1 MPGVDGILTMNGVES
16 RCSINGNTRDIVVP
30 DEYHIFGVESD
41 ENVTRIPFICPKI
54 VGDNVDL
61 TGYSIYIN
69 YINGAGL
76 GGIYVVDDVVARGDN
91 ITFSWLLSRNV
102 TAKAGTVS
110 YIICAKKSG
119 TDTKVTNEWNTKI
132 ATGTVSSGIETYD
145 TVVQQSSDVINKLL
159 KLTQGQSAYDI
170 AIDNGFVGTKAAW
183 LESLKGKEGPKG
195 DKGDDSLTF
204 VNSYNDLPS
213 LSEANLGILY
223 YCKTG
228 GILYMVNA
236 DKSAWIEIPY
246 GMSFTSG
253 YVDDTGYLHLQL
265 NGEDIEGFT
274 PFFVGFSGSGE
285 GGGGGGGGSSA
296 SYSVTLK
303 NSLDTRSLTVPIG
316 VAANLKFKYTSLDS
330 DESDDGSGIGTV
342 TVNGATVASISIPQ
356 GENTLDVSSYLTAG
370 TNTVKIKVENSEG
383 TSRTLSYTVI
393 VVELSIASNFD
404 DSLIYSDAI
413 TFKYTPYGSVDKT
426 VNFFVD
432 GTAAGTESVSSSGR
446 QLTKIFPAM
455 SHGAHT
461 IKVYATAVMD
471 GNTITS
477 NILTYDIVCIQ
488 NGQTSVI
495 IASSYTKETATQGE
509 LVTIPFMVYNP
520 SSQTS
525 TVTLTIKS
533 GSETYSTQTRSVGRV
548 QETWSTRKYP
558 TGSVTFEITCGSVTK
573 SHTLT
578 VTASTVNVQ
587 AVTNDL
593 ELYLSSAGRSNSESN
608 PSVWKSGDITTTFT
622 NVNWNTTGWIEDS
635 DGDTALRLFGSATAE
650 IAFKPFATDFRTYGK
665 TIEIEFEVRDVNN
678 RDAVVLSC
686 LNGGIGIQIT
696 SDRAVMTSE
705 QSSIECRFADEEKL
719 RVSFTVESRNEHR
732 LMSIYLNG
740 ILSGACQYPDND
752 NFQQGSPVNIT
763 IGSSLCGID
772 VYTIR
777 SYTTALSYSE
787 IRDNYIADTTDVS
800 KKLELY
806 NSNKIY
812 DNYGNLSYDLVKTQ
826 IPVMTI
832 IGNLPTAKGDKKSVR
847 IIYEDPFNPSLNFDT
862 ANDDGDCTIDVQG
875 TSSQWY
881 VRKNW
886 KLKFKN
892 EHTHVTG
899 MLPAKVFCMKADY
912 AEATGTHNTQ
922 NANLIGTLYQTK
934 TPPQETDSRVRT
946 TVYGFPCVI
955 YHKATESSTPVFNG
969 KYNFNYDKGAENVY
983 GFSADYPNAE
993 SWEFC
998 NNTSDACL
1006 FHGQIG
1012 SEWGDDFEARYPDGD
1027 QDIQY
1032 FKTMH
1037 DWVVSTYQ
1045 GGATGSALAESY
1057 TDADGTVHT
1066 TDNAAYRLAK
1076 FKKEFTDH
1084 FDKDFCLLYYIYTFV
1099 MLMVDQRAKNM
1110 FLTTWDHV
1118 HWQPWFYDNDTCLG
1132 INNEGALVF
1141 DYYHEDGDQ
1150 LAGANVYNG
1159 ATSAL
1164 WVNFKMAFADEIKS
1178 LYQSLRNNGKLTPE
1192 VVYQY
1197 FITNGAKKWSESIYN
1212 EDAVFKY
1219 ISMLISDNDATN
1231 LDQIRGSGES
1241 HLRYFIENRFKYC
1254 DSKWYTADYANDYI
1268 SLRIYTPVDD
1278 SGAPK
1283 TGLAVTPNANIKV
1296 TPFSNMYVGVKYK
1309 ANGTL
1314 QQKRATKN
1322 TETTFT
1328 APSEVFNDT
1337 ETAIY
1342 GASELSSIGDLAPL
1356 YCGSVN
1362 VSKATKLTKLKVG
1375 DAKSGYSNTN
1385 LTSLS
1390 VGTNKLL
1397 SVIDVRNCPNLT
1409 APLALANCPNI
1420 EEIYADGSGITG
1432 VELPPSGYLKTIY
1445 LPNTITNLTLRNQ
1458 THIETFSCAGYTN
1471 LTTLRIENCVNI
1483 PIQTIVNEATN
1494 LSRVR
1499 LLDVSLTCDDETLIN
1514 KLMACGGLDETGNNT
1529 EKSIVTGSIH
1539 ITSIK
1544 PSTLSAIQ
1552 AYYPNLTV
1560 TYDTLL
1566 VEYTVKFKNWD
1577 GTVLDTQTVIS
1588 GQDAVEPISAGRI
1601 QTPTRPSTAQYT
1613 YTYTGWSGTVETIT
1627 SARTLTAQYSST
1639 VRSYTIRFM
1648 NGSTLLQSSV
1658 LNYGEMPVFN
1668 GANPDGTGSSIFSG
1682 WSPEISAVVGPQD
1695 YLAQFATPV
1704 VPSSVKTFA
1713 DCSWLEIKAVAD
1725 AGHMNSSN
1733 QWCITRN
1740 GIEEVWWDIG
1750 DEKNVTMSD
1759 GTTVTFMIYAFNHD
1773 VKASDGVTKAPLT
1786 IGTKELMPGEYVYN
1800 TAYRY
1805 SDRSYDL
1812 DNYPTMY
1819 TKNLSWKMCELRT
1832 VTLPVVFS
1840 KLPSELQAIICE
1852 VNKKAMKNWRQ
1863 EEATEFETVV
1873 DKLFIPSFSECE
1885 VPNASYHSD
1894 IKVEKCKDI
1903 YAKEGS
1909 KYPTFGY
1916 SDTRRKRRPDKLTWN
1931 GLDIYS
1937 YWWTRTVCVARD
1949 YVLIYDG
1956 SELGTDGDGN
1966 PIVYNSYAGYINGGD
1981 ANIKRGILL
1990 MFCI

>member
-1 MPGVDGILTMNGVES
+1 MATIDELLAAN
-16 RCSINGNTRDIVVP
+16 DVP
-30 DEYHIFGVESD
+30 DVCVIDGETREIKVPKEYQEFGVESD
-41 ENVTRIPFICPKI
+41 ENATRISFICPKI
-54 VGDNVDL
+54 VGCNVDL
-61 TGYSIYIN
+61 TKLNLYVN
-69 YINGAGL
+69 YKNASNMYGMYLI
-76 GGIYVVDDVVARGDN
+76 DDVKEDGNN
-91 ITFSWLLSRNV
+91 ITFSWLLSRRV
-102 TAKAGTVS
+102 TEAAGAVK
-110 YIICAKKSG
+110 YIICAKKSNADG
-119 TDTKVTNEWNTKI
+119 TVTVEWNTKI
-132 ATGTVSSGIETYD
+132 AVGTVAPGLEAYE
-145 TVVQQSSDVINKLL
+145 TVVAQSSDVISKLL
-159 KLTQGQSAYDI
+159 TLKRGESAYEI
-170 AIDNGFVGTKAAW
+170 ALDKGFSGTEEEW
-183 LESLKGKEGPKG
+183 LASLKGDTGDKG
-195 DKGDDSLTF
+195 EKGDDSLTF
-204 VNSYNDLPS
+204 VDTYDDLPS

-228 GILYMVNA
+228 GFLYMVNA

-274 PFFVGFSGSGE
+274 PFFVGFSGSG
-285 GGGGGGGGSSA
+285 GGGGGGSSA
-296 SYSVTLK
+296 SYTVTLK
-303 NSLDTRSLTVPIG
+303 NSLDTRSITVPSG

-330 DESDDGSGIGTV
+330 DESDDGSGAGTV
-342 TVNGATVASISIPQ
+342 TVNGTTVASISIPQ

-370 TNTVKIKVENSEG
+370 TNTIKIKVENSEG
-383 TSRTLSYTVI
+383 TSRTLSYTVV
-393 VVELSIASNFD
+393 VVELSITSNFD
-404 DSLIYSDAI
+404 DTLIYSDAI

-426 VNFFVD
+426 VSFFVD

-461 IKVYATAVMD
+461 IKVYATAVLD

-495 IASSYTKETATQGE
+495 IASSYTKETVTQGE
-509 LVTIPFMVYNP
+509 LVTIPFMVYDP

-533 GSETYSTQTRSVGRV
+533 GSETYSTQTRSVGRA

-558 TGSVTFEITCGSVTK
+558 TGSVTFEITCGSITK

-635 DGDTALRLFGSATAE
+635 EGDTALRLFGGATAE

-787 IRDNYIADTTDVS
+787 IRDNYIADTTDVG

-812 DNYGNLSYDLVKTQ
+812 DDYGNLSYDLVKTQ

-832 IGNLPTAKGDKKSVR
+832 IGTLPTAKGDKKSVR
-847 IIYEDPFNPSLNFDT
+847 IVYEDPFNPSLNFDT

-934 TPPQETDSRVRT
+934 TPPQETDARVRT

-955 YHKATESSTPVFNG
+955 YHKATESSAPVFNG

-1012 SEWGDDFEARYPDGD
+1012 SEWGDDFEARYPDGN

-1141 DYYHEDGDQ
+1141 DYYHEDDDR
-1150 LAGANVYNG
+1150 LSGANVYNG

-1164 WVNFKMAFADEIKS
+1164 WVNFKMAFADEIKA
-1178 LYQSLRNNGKLTPE
+1178 LYQSMRNNGKLTPE

-1283 TGLAVTPNANIKV
+1283 TGLAVRPNANIKV

-1322 TETTFT
+1322 TEITFT

-1362 VSKATKLTKLKVG
+1362 VSKATKLTKLKIG
-1375 DAKSGYSNTN
+1375 DSRNNYRNTN

-1409 APLALANCPNI
+1409 APLALSNCPGI
-1420 EEIYADGSGITG
+1420 EEIYATGTAITG
-1432 VELPPSGYLKTIY
+1432 VELPSSGYLKKIY

-1471 LTTLRIENCVNI
+1471 LTTLRIENCVNV
-1483 PIQTIVNEATN
+1483 PIATIVKAATN

-1514 KLMACGGLDETGNNT
+1514 KLMTCGGLDETGNNT
-1529 EKSIVTGSIH
+1529 EKSIVTGTLH
-1539 ITSIK
+1539 ISTIA
-1544 PSTLSAIQ
+1544 PSKLAEIQ
-1552 AYYPNLTV
+1552 AYYPNLAV
-1560 TYDTLL
+1560 TYDTLK
-1566 VEYTVKFKNWD
+1566 VEYTVTFVNYD
-1577 GTVLDTQTVIS
+1577 GTVLDTQKVVEY
-1588 GQDAVEPISAGRI
+1588 GDAVNPVTSGRI
-1601 QTPTRPSTAQYT
+1601 QTPTRQADAQYT
-1613 YTYTGWSGTVETIT
+1613 YTYSGWDKSLKTVSVDRVIT
-1627 SARTLTAQYSST
+1627 A
-1639 VRSYTIRFM
+1639 VYTQVINKYRVRFM
-1648 NGSTLLQSSV
+1648 NGVDVLQESILEYGSIPAYDGEYPE
-1658 LNYGEMPVFN
+1658 LNSEV
-1668 GANPDGTGSSIFSG
+1668 IFGG
-1682 WSPEISAVVGPQD
+1682 WSPEITAVVGPQD
-1695 YLAQFATPV
+1695 YLAQFTGLTIPDT
-1704 VPSSVKTFA
+1704 VKTFA
-1713 DCSWLEIKAVAD
+1713 ECTWAEIKAVA
-1725 AGHMNSSN
+1725 ANGHKNSSN
-1733 QWCITRN
+1733 QWCIMRD
-1740 GIEEVWWDIG
+1740 GVEEVWWDIG
-1750 DEKNVTMSD
+1750 DTKDITLAD
-1759 GTTVTFMIYAFNHD
+1759 GKVITLQIYDILHD
-1773 VKASDGVTKAPLT
+1773 NKPDGSKAPLT
-1786 IGTKELMPGEYVYN
+1786 IGMKYASKYLADGYYYRTEELEKPAGSAKLYGWDKSYLRNTTVKNVYN
-1800 TAYRY
+1800 KLPADCAAAITTVVKKVRSSANSPIDEVVGIDEKIFLHSESEIAKRWYNASGHTWYPEGEPYAIFPTGKSAMKYDQESQNTRVSYITRTAF
-1805 SDRSYDL
+1805 
-1812 DNYPTMY
+1812 
-1819 TKNLSWKMCELRT
+1819 NLS
-1832 VTLPVVFS
+1832 
-1840 KLPSELQAIICE
+1840 
-1852 VNKKAMKNWRQ
+1852 
-1863 EEATEFETVV
+1863 EFTCFRE
-1873 DKLFIPSFSECE
+1873 I
-1885 VPNASYHSD
+1885 
-1894 IKVEKCKDI
+1894 
-1903 YAKEGS
+1903 
-1909 KYPTFGY
+1909 
-1916 SDTRRKRRPDKLTWN
+1916 LT
-1931 GLDIYS
+1931 YES
-1937 YWWTRTVCVARD
+1937 V
-1949 YVLIYDG
+1949 
-1956 SELGTDGDGN
+1956 
-1966 PIVYNSYAGYINGGD
+1966 SYAGDSAICFG
-1981 ANIKRGILL
+1981 
-1990 MFCI
+1990 FCI

>member
-1 MPGVDGILTMNGVES
+1 MLGVDDILNMNSVES
-16 RCSINGNTRDIVVP
+16 RCSINGDTRDIVVP

-61 TGYSIYIN
+61 TGYSLYIN

-76 GGIYVVDDVVARGDN
+76 GGIYVVDDVATSGDN

-102 TAKAGTVS
+102 TARAGTVS

-170 AIDNGFVGTKAAW
+170 AIDNGFVGTKAEW
-183 LESLKGKEGPKG
+183 LESLKGEEGPKG
-195 DKGDDSLTF
+195 NKGDDSLTF

-213 LSEANLGILY
+213 LSEANIGILY

-274 PFFVGFSGSGE
+274 PFFVGFSGSG
-285 GGGGGGGGSSA
+285 GGGGGGSSA

-303 NSLDTRSLTVPIG
+303 NSLDTRSLTVPRG

-330 DESDDGSGIGTV
+330 DESDDGPGAGTV
-342 TVNGATVASISIPQ
+342 IVNGTTVASVSVPQ

-370 TNTVKIKVENSEG
+370 TNTIKIKVENSEG

-393 VVELSIASNFD
+393 VVELSITSNFD

-432 GTAAGTESVSSSGR
+432 GEAAGTESVSSSGR

-461 IKVYATAVMD
+461 IKVYATAVLD

-509 LVTIPFMVYNP
+509 LVTIPFMVYDP

-533 GSETYSTQTRSVGRV
+533 GSETYSTQTRSVGRA

-558 TGSVTFEITCGSVTK
+558 TGSVTFEIACGNVTK

-593 ELYLSSAGRSNSESN
+593 ELYLSSAGRSNSESD
-608 PSVWKSGDITTTFT
+608 PSIWKSGDITTTFT

-635 DGDTALRLFGSATAE
+635 EGDTALRLFGGATAE

-696 SDRAVMTSE
+696 SDKAVMTSE

-719 RVSFTVESRNEHR
+719 RVAFTVESRNEHR

-812 DNYGNLSYDLVKTQ
+812 DDYGNLSYDLVKTQ

-832 IGNLPTAKGDKKSVR
+832 IGTLPTAKGDKKSVR
-847 IIYEDPFNPSLNFDT
+847 IVYEDPFNPSLNFDT
-862 ANDDGDCTIDVQG
+862 VNDDGDCTIDVQG

-934 TPPQETDSRVRT
+934 TPPQETDARVRT

-955 YHKATESSTPVFNG
+955 YHKETESSAPVFNG

-1006 FHGQIG
+1006 FHGPIG
-1012 SEWGDDFEARYPDGD
+1012 AEWGDDFEARYPDGN

-1141 DYYHEDGDQ
+1141 DYYHEDDDR
-1150 LAGANVYNG
+1150 LSGANVYNG

-1164 WVNFKMAFADEIKS
+1164 WVNFKMAFADEIKA

-1192 VVYQY
+1192 VVYRY

-1278 SGAPK
+1278 SGTPK

-1409 APLALANCPNI
+1409 APLALSNCPGI
-1420 EEIYADGSGITG
+1420 EEIYATGTAITG
-1432 VELPPSGYLKTIY
+1432 VELPPSGYLKKIY

-1471 LTTLRIENCVNI
+1471 LTTLRIENCVNVPI
-1483 PIQTIVNEATN
+1483 PTIVNAATN

-1499 LLDVSLTCDDETLIN
+1499 LLDVNLTCNDETLIN

-1529 EKSIVTGSIH
+1529 EKSVVTGTMH
-1539 ITSIK
+1539 IATIA
-1544 PSTLSAIQ
+1544 PSKLTEIQ
-1552 AYYPNLTV
+1552 AYYPNLTA
-1560 TYDTLL
+1560 TYDTLK
-1566 VEYTVKFKNWD
+1566 VEYTVTFVNYD
-1577 GTVLDTQTVIS
+1577 GAVLDTQKVVKY
-1588 GQDAVEPISAGRI
+1588 GNAVDPVTSGRI
-1601 QTPTRPSTAQYT
+1601 QTPTKPMNAQYT
-1613 YTYTGWSGTVETIT
+1613 YTYSGWSSALTNVAADRTV
-1627 SARTLTAQYSST
+1627 TAQYTST
-1639 VRSYTIRFM
+1639 VRSYTIRFL
-1648 NGSTLLQSSV
+1648 NGTSVLQSSEV
-1658 LNYGEMPVFN
+1658 AYGAFPVYSGATPKGSN
-1668 GANPDGTGSSIFSG
+1668 GTIFAG
-1682 WSPEISAVVGPQD
+1682 WSPEIAAVTGAQD
-1695 YLAQFATPV
+1695 YVAQFEELT
-1704 VPSSVKTFA
+1704 VPSTVKTFGE
-1713 DCSWLEIKAVAD
+1713 CTWTEIKAVSAN
-1725 AGHMNSSN
+1725 GHKNASN
-1733 QWCITRN
+1733 QWCIMRN
-1740 GIEEVWWDIG
+1740 GTEEVWWDIG
-1750 DEKNVTMSD
+1750 DEKDITLLD
-1759 GTTVTFMIYAFNHD
+1759 GETITFQIYDFLHD
-1773 VKASDGVTKAPLT
+1773 DKTDGTKAPLT
-1786 IGTKELMPGEYVYN
+1786 IGM
-1800 TAYRY
+1800 
-1805 SDRSYDL
+1805 
-1812 DNYPTMY
+1812 
-1819 TKNLSWKMCELRT
+1819 KNLMASKEFKMNEEGTNVGGWEESQMRT
-1832 VTLPVVFS
+1832 VALPGIFE
-1840 KLPSELQAIICE
+1840 KLPSGLQSIICE
-1852 VNKKAMKNWRQ
+1852 VSKKTSAGNGSTDIVTT
-1863 EEATEFETVV
+1863 A
-1873 DKLFIPSFSECE
+1873 DKLFLFS
-1885 VPNASYHSD
+1885 
-1894 IKVEKCKDI
+1894 KVEVDGTTVAVYKD
-1903 YAKEGS
+1903 EGT
-1909 KYPTFGY
+1909 KYPLFTGD
-1916 SDTRRKRRPDKLTWN
+1916 STRLKKLSN
-1931 GLDIYS
+1931 GSGSAY
-1937 YWWTRTVCVARD
+1937 YWWLRSPYAYSTMD
-1949 YVLIYDG
+1949 FHYVRSTGETGRSDWASAPSG
-1956 SELGTDGDGN
+1956 MAFG
-1966 PIVYNSYAGYINGGD
+1966 
-1981 ANIKRGILL
+1981 
-1990 MFCI
+1990 FCI

>member
-1 MPGVDGILTMNGVES
+1 MPGIDGILTMNSVES
-16 RCSINGNTRDIVVP
+16 RCFINGNTRDIVVP

-61 TGYSIYIN
+61 TEYSLYIN

-76 GGIYVVDDVVARGDN
+76 GGIYVVDDVVASGDN

-145 TVVQQSSDVINKLL
+145 TVVQQNSDVINKLL

-274 PFFVGFSGSGE
+274 PFFVGFSGSG

-296 SYSVTLK
+296 SYSVNLK
-303 NSLDTRSLTVPIG
+303 NSLDTRSLTVPSG

-432 GTAAGTESVSSSGR
+432 GEAAGTESVSSSGR

-461 IKVYATAVMD
+461 IKVYATAIMD

-509 LVTIPFMVYNP
+509 LVTIPFMVYDP

-635 DGDTALRLFGSATAE
+635 EGDTALRLFGSATAE

-696 SDRAVMTSE
+696 SDKAVMTSE

-719 RVSFTVESRNEHR
+719 RVAFTVESRNEHR

-787 IRDNYIADTTDVS
+787 IRDNYIADTTDVG

-812 DNYGNLSYDLVKTQ
+812 DDYGNLSYDLVKTQ

-832 IGNLPTAKGDKKSVR
+832 IGTLPTAKGDKKSVR
-847 IIYEDPFNPSLNFDT
+847 IVYEDPFNPSLNFDT

-934 TPPQETDSRVRT
+934 TPPQETDARVRT

-998 NNTSDACL
+998 NNTSEACL
-1006 FHGQIG
+1006 FHGPIG
-1012 SEWGDDFEARYPDGD
+1012 TDWGDDFEARYPDGD

-1045 GGATGSALAESY
+1045 AGATGSALAESY

-1159 ATSAL
+1159 ATSTL
-1164 WVNFKMAFADEIKS
+1164 WVNFKMAFADEIKA

-1192 VVYQY
+1192 VVYKY

-1219 ISMLISDNDATN
+1219 VSMLISDNDATN

-1397 SVIDVRNCPNLT
+1397 KTIDVRNCPNLT

-1432 VELPPSGYLKTIY
+1432 VELPPSGYLKKIY

-1458 THIETFSCAGYTN
+1458 THIKTFSCAGYTN
-1471 LTTLRIENCVNI
+1471 LTTLRIENCVNV
-1483 PIQTIVNEATN
+1483 PIATIVNAATN

-1499 LLDVSLTCDDETLIN
+1499 LLNVNLSCDN
-1514 KLMACGGLDETGNNT
+1514 AAPMKVLMNCGGLDENGNNT
-1529 EKSIVTGSIH
+1529 ATAIVTGSVH
-1539 ITSIK
+1539 IATLR
-1544 PSTLSAIQ
+1544 PSERAAIQ
-1552 AYYPNLTV
+1552 EKFPNLTV
-1560 TYDTLL
+1560 TYDTLET
-1566 VEYTVKFKNWD
+1566 EYTITFKDWD
-1577 GTVLDTQTVIS
+1577 GAVLDTQVVVKGVSAVDPVAS
-1588 GQDAVEPISAGRI
+1588 GKIA
-1601 QTPTRPSTAQYT
+1601 TPTRESTAQYD
-1613 YTYTGWSGTVETIT
+1613 YTYSGWSGSLSSIT
-1627 SARTLTAQYSST
+1627 SDRTVTAQYTQT
-1639 VRSYTIRFM
+1639 VRSYTIRFL
-1648 NGSTLLQSSV
+1648 NGSTVLQSSQV
-1658 LNYGEMPVFN
+1658 QYGQIPSYT
-1668 GANPDGTGSSIFSG
+1668 GTNPTPASSSQIFSG
-1682 WSPEISAVVGPQD
+1682 WTPEISAVTGEQD
-1695 YLAQFATPV
+1695 YVAAFATLT
-1704 VPSSVKTFA
+1704 VPSTVKTFA
-1713 DCSWLEIKAVAD
+1713 ACSWTEIKAVA
-1725 AGHMNSSN
+1725 ANGHKNSSN

-1740 GIEEVWWDIG
+1740 GAEEVWWDIG
-1750 DEKNVTMSD
+1750 DEKDITLSD
-1759 GTTVTFMIYAFNHD
+1759 GETITLQIYDFLHD
-1773 VKASDGVTKAPLT
+1773 DKPDGAKAPLT
-1786 IGTKELMPGEYVYN
+1786 IGMKHIMEATAKMNN
-1800 TAYRY
+1800 TNTNVGGWEE
-1805 SDRSYDL
+1805 SQ
-1812 DNYPTMY
+1812 M
-1819 TKNLSWKMCELRT
+1819 RT
-1832 VTLPVVFS
+1832 ETLPWVFQN
-1840 KLPSELQAIICE
+1840 LPSTLQATICE
-1852 VNKKAMKNWRQ
+1852 VSKKTFAGNGSYDIVIT
-1863 EEATEFETVV
+1863 A
-1873 DKLFIPSFSECE
+1873 DKLFLFSAVETGAKDDGVYLSE
-1885 VPNASYHSD
+1885 GTKYPVFTYENTR
-1894 IKVEKCKDI
+1894 IKSKRNEPGGYWNWWLRSPYVDDAERFQEID
-1903 YAKEGS
+1903 YYGHAS
-1909 KYPTFGY
+1909 KYM
-1916 SDTRRKRRPDKLTWN
+1916 
-1931 GLDIYS
+1931 
-1937 YWWTRTVCVARD
+1937 
-1949 YVLIYDG
+1949 
-1956 SELGTDGDGN
+1956 
-1966 PIVYNSYAGYINGGD
+1966 AGYNEGVAFG
-1981 ANIKRGILL
+1981 
-1990 MFCI
+1990 FCI

>member
-1 MPGVDGILTMNGVES
+1 MPGVDGILTMDSVES

-61 TGYSIYIN
+61 TGYSLYIN

-76 GGIYVVDDVVARGDN
+76 GGIYVVDDVVTSGDN

-170 AIDNGFVGTKAAW
+170 AIDNGFVGTKVEW
-183 LESLKGKEGPKG
+183 LESLKGEEGPKG

-274 PFFVGFSGSGE
+274 PFFVGFSGSG

-303 NSLDTRSLTVPIG
+303 NSLDTRSITVPSG

-393 VVELSIASNFD
+393 VVELSITSNFD

-426 VNFFVD
+426 VSFFVD

-455 SHGAHT
+455 PHGAHT

-495 IASSYTKETATQGE
+495 IASSYTKETVTQGE
-509 LVTIPFMVYNP
+509 LVTIPFMVYDP

-533 GSETYSTQTRSVGRV
+533 GSETYSTQTRSVGRA

-558 TGSVTFEITCGSVTK
+558 TGSVTFEITCGSITK

-622 NVNWNTTGWIEDS
+622 NVNWNTTGWIEDNE
-635 DGDTALRLFGSATAE
+635 GDTALRLFGGATAE

-665 TIEIEFEVRDVNN
+665 TIEIEFEIRDVNN

-696 SDRAVMTSE
+696 SDKAVMTSE

-812 DNYGNLSYDLVKTQ
+812 DDYGNLSYDLVKTQ

-832 IGNLPTAKGDKKSVR
+832 IGTLPTAKGDKKSVR
-847 IIYEDPFNPSLNFDT
+847 IVYEDPFNPSLNFDT

-955 YHKATESSTPVFNG
+955 YHKATESSTPIFNG

-1006 FHGQIG
+1006 FHGPIG
-1012 SEWGDDFEARYPDGD
+1012 AEWGDDFEARYPDGN

-1057 TDADGTVHT
+1057 TDANGTVHT
-1066 TDNAAYRLAK
+1066 KDNAAYRLAK

-1132 INNEGALVF
+1132 INNEGALIF

-1164 WVNFKMAFADEIKS
+1164 WVNFKMAFADEIKA

-1192 VVYQY
+1192 VVYRY

-1254 DSKWYTADYANDYI
+1254 DSKWYTADYANNYI
-1268 SLRIYTPVDD
+1268 SLRIYTPVNAD
-1278 SGAPK
+1278 GTPK
-1283 TGLAVTPNANIKV
+1283 TGLAIPASANIKV
-1296 TPFSNMYVGVKYK
+1296 TPFSNMYVGVRYK

-1314 QQKRATKN
+1314 QQARATKN
-1322 TETTFT
+1322 TELAFT

-1409 APLALANCPNI
+1409 EPLALANCPNI
-1420 EEIYADGSGITG
+1420 EEIYATGTAITG
-1432 VELPPSGYLKTIY
+1432 VELPPSGYLKKLY

-1471 LTTLRIENCVNI
+1471 LTTLRIENCVNV
-1483 PIQTIVNEATN
+1483 PIATIVNAATN

-1499 LLDVSLTCDDETLIN
+1499 LLDVSLTCNDETLIN

-1529 EKSIVTGSIH
+1529 EKSVVTGTMH
-1539 ITSIK
+1539 IATIA
-1544 PSTLSAIQ
+1544 PSKLAEIQ
-1552 AYYPNLTV
+1552 AYYPNLAV
-1560 TYDTLL
+1560 TYDTLK
-1566 VEYTVKFKNWD
+1566 VEYTVTFVNYD
-1577 GTVLDTQTVIS
+1577 GTVLDTQKVVKY
-1588 GQDAVEPISAGRI
+1588 GNAVDPVTSGRI
-1601 QTPTRPSTAQYT
+1601 QTPTKPMDAQYT
-1613 YTYTGWSGTVETIT
+1613 YTYSGWSSGLTSVAADRTIT
-1627 SARTLTAQYSST
+1627 AKYTST
-1639 VRSYTIRFM
+1639 VRSYTIRFL
-1648 NGSTLLQSSV
+1648 NGSEVLQSSQV
-1658 LNYGEMPVFN
+1658 QYGQIPSYT
-1668 GANPDGTGSSIFSG
+1668 GTNPTPASSSQIFSG
-1682 WSPEISAVVGPQD
+1682 WTPEISAVTGAQD
-1695 YLAQFATPV
+1695 YVAAFVTLT
-1704 VPSSVKTFA
+1704 VPSTVKTFA
-1713 DCSWLEIKAVAD
+1713 ECSWTEIKAVA
-1725 AGHMNSSN
+1725 ANGHKNFNN

-1740 GIEEVWWDIG
+1740 GAEEVWWDIG
-1750 DEKNVTMSD
+1750 DEKDITLSD
-1759 GTTVTFMIYAFNHD
+1759 GETITLQIYDFLHD
-1773 VKASDGVTKAPLT
+1773 DKPDGTKAPLT
-1786 IGTKELMPGEYVYN
+1786 IGMKHLMAAEAKMNN
-1800 TAYRY
+1800 T
-1805 SDRSYDL
+1805 
-1812 DNYPTMY
+1812 Y
-1819 TKNLSWKMCELRT
+1819 TNVGGWEESQMRT
-1832 VTLPVVFS
+1832 ATLPGIFQ
-1840 KLPSELQAIICE
+1840 KLPSALQATICE
-1852 VNKKAMKNWRQ
+1852 VRKKTTAGNK
-1863 EEATEFETVV
+1863 
-1873 DKLFIPSFSECE
+1873 S
-1885 VPNASYHSD
+1885 
-1894 IKVEKCKDI
+1894 KDI
-1903 YAKEGS
+1903 VISADKIFLFSVFEVNGTTDVNYKNEGTKYPLFTGSTSREKKLANGTGS
-1909 KYPTFGY
+1909 KMDWWLRSPSVNRDNSFISVFTDG
-1916 SDTRRKRRPDKLTWN
+1916 RV
-1931 GLDIYS
+1931 DIYS
-1937 YWWTRTVCVARD
+1937 
-1949 YVLIYDG
+1949 L
-1956 SELGTDGDGN
+1956 
-1966 PIVYNSYAGYINGGD
+1966 SYA
-1981 ANIKRGILL
+1981 NISYGVAFG
-1990 MFCI
+1990 FCI

>member
-1 MPGVDGILTMNGVES
+1 MPLVDDILTMDSAES
-16 RCSINGNTRDIVVP
+16 RCSINGDTRDIVVP

-61 TGYSIYIN
+61 TGYSLYIN

-76 GGIYVVDDVVARGDN
+76 GGIYVVDDVATRGDN

-145 TVVQQSSDVINKLL
+145 TVAQQSSDVINKLL

-274 PFFVGFSGSGE
+274 PFFVGFSGSG
-285 GGGGGGGGSSA
+285 GGGGSGSSA

-303 NSLDTRSLTVPIG
+303 NSLDTRSITIPGG

-330 DESDDGSGIGTV
+330 DESDDGPGAGTV
-342 TVNGATVASISIPQ
+342 IVNGTTVASVSVPQ
-356 GENTLDVSSYLTAG
+356 GENTLDVSSYLAAG
-370 TNTVKIKVENSEG
+370 TNTIKIKVENSEG

-426 VNFFVD
+426 VSFFVD

-461 IKVYATAVMD
+461 IKVYATAVLD

-509 LVTIPFMVYNP
+509 LVTIPFMVYDP

-533 GSETYSTQTRSVGRV
+533 GSETYSTQTRSVGRA

-558 TGSVTFEITCGSVTK
+558 TGSVTFEIACGSITK

-608 PSVWKSGDITTTFT
+608 PSVWESGDITTTFT

-635 DGDTALRLFGSATAE
+635 EGDTALRLFGGATAE

-787 IRDNYIADTTDVS
+787 IRDNYIADTTDVG

-812 DNYGNLSYDLVKTQ
+812 DDYGNLSYDLVKTQ

-832 IGNLPTAKGDKKSVR
+832 IGTLPTAKGDKKSVR
-847 IIYEDPFNPSLNFDT
+847 IVYEDPFNPSLNFDT
-862 ANDDGDCTIDVQG
+862 VNDDGDCTIDVQG

-934 TPPQETDSRVRT
+934 TPPQETDARVRT

-955 YHKATESSTPVFNG
+955 YHKATESSAPVFNG

-983 GFSADYPNAE
+983 GFSSDYPNAE

-1006 FHGQIG
+1006 FHGPIG
-1012 SEWGDDFEARYPDGD
+1012 TDWGDDFEARYPDGD

-1045 GGATGSALAESY
+1045 AGATGSTLAESY

-1141 DYYHEDGDQ
+1141 DYYHEDDDR
-1150 LAGANVYNG
+1150 LSGANVYNG

-1164 WVNFKMAFADEIKS
+1164 WVNFKMAFADEIKA
-1178 LYQSLRNNGKLTPE
+1178 LYQSLRNSGKLTPE
-1192 VVYQY
+1192 VVYRY

-1278 SGAPK
+1278 NGAPK

-1362 VSKATKLTKLKVG
+1362 VSKATKLTKLKIG
-1375 DAKSGYSNTN
+1375 DSRSNYRNTN
-1385 LTSLS
+1385 LTSIS
-1390 VGTNKLL
+1390 VGTNTLL
-1397 SVIDVRNCPNLT
+1397 KVIDVRNCPNLT
-1409 APLALANCPNI
+1409 APLALSNCPGI
-1420 EEIYADGSGITG
+1420 EEIYATGTAITG
-1432 VELPPSGYLKTIY
+1432 VELPPSGYLKKIY

-1471 LTTLRIENCVNI
+1471 LTTLRIENCVNV
-1483 PIQTIVNEATN
+1483 PIATIVNAATN

-1499 LLDVSLTCDDETLIN
+1499 LLGVNLTCNDETLIN

-1529 EKSIVTGSIH
+1529 EKSVVTGTLH
-1539 ITSIK
+1539 ISTIA
-1544 PSTLSAIQ
+1544 PSKLTEIQ

-1560 TYDTLL
+1560 TYDTLK
-1566 VEYTVKFKNWD
+1566 VEYTVTFVNYD
-1577 GTVLDTQTVIS
+1577 GEVLDTQKVLE
-1588 GQDAVEPISAGRI
+1588 GRDAVDPVTSGKIETPIK
-1601 QTPTRPSTAQYT
+1601 PSEVQYVYT
-1613 YTYTGWSGTVETIT
+1613 YSGWDKGIKNVG
-1627 SARTLTAQYSST
+1627 ADRTLTAQYTQS
-1639 VRSYTIRFM
+1639 VRKYTIRFLNGETILQSTETAYGSTPAY
-1648 NGSTLLQSSV
+1648 NGSYPEASASG
-1658 LNYGEMPVFN
+1658 Y
-1668 GANPDGTGSSIFSG
+1668 IFSG
-1682 WSPEISAVVGPQD
+1682 WAPQIAVVNGPQD
-1695 YLAQFATPV
+1695 YVAQFSKLE
-1704 VPSSVKTFA
+1704 VPSGGVKSFA
-1713 DCSWLEIKAVAD
+1713 NCSWTEIKAIAES
-1725 AGHMNSSN
+1725 GHKNSSN
-1733 QWCITRN
+1733 QWCITKED
-1740 GIEEVWWDIG
+1740 GTEEIWWNIG
-1750 DEKNVTMSD
+1750 DEKDIVLSTGEIITLQIYDFLHDDKSD
-1759 GTTVTFMIYAFNHD
+1759 GS
-1773 VKASDGVTKAPLT
+1773 KAALT
-1786 IGTKELMPGEYVYN
+1786 IGTKNLMADKKVLYIGYPSVMHWEDTNIYKNVLPDILSKIPSDLSAFICHVQKKVPYAYQSSDIVTLDCQLFLFSTSEINWAVGYVYGAVN
-1800 TAYRY
+1800 APSKEFYEQQG
-1805 SDRSYDL
+1805 DP
-1812 DNYPTMY
+1812 YPIFTD
-1819 TKNLSWKMCELRT
+1819 KASRIKKLSNDGEACGWFTRT
-1832 VTLPVVFS
+1832 IDISSSCSV
-1840 KLPSELQAIICE
+1840 
-1852 VNKKAMKNWRQ
+1852 
-1863 EEATEFETVV
+1863 
-1873 DKLFIPSFSECE
+1873 
-1885 VPNASYHSD
+1885 YHVSQD
-1894 IKVEKCKDI
+1894 
-1903 YAKEGS
+1903 GG
-1909 KYPTFGY
+1909 TFGGGF
-1916 SDTRRKRRPDKLTWN
+1916 S
-1931 GLDIYS
+1931 G
-1937 YWWTRTVCVARD
+1937 
-1949 YVLIYDG
+1949 G
-1956 SELGTDGDGN
+1956 Q
-1966 PIVYNSYAGYINGGD
+1966 YNDSS
-1981 ANIKRGILL
+1981 GICFG
-1990 MFCI
+1990 FCI

>member
-1 MPGVDGILTMNGVES
+1 MPGVDGILTMNSAES

-61 TGYSIYIN
+61 TGYSLYIN

-76 GGIYVVDDVVARGDN
+76 GGIYVVDDVVTRGDN

-159 KLTQGQSAYDI
+159 NLTQGQSAYDI
-170 AIDNGFVGTKAAW
+170 AIDNGFVGTKAEW
-183 LESLKGKEGPKG
+183 LESLNGEKGPKG

-204 VNSYNDLPS
+204 VNSYDDLPS

-274 PFFVGFSGSGE
+274 PFFVGFSGSG
-285 GGGGGGGGSSA
+285 GGGGSSA

-303 NSLDTRSLTVPIG
+303 NSLDTRSLTVPSG

-356 GENTLDVSSYLTAG
+356 GENTLDVSSYLAAG
-370 TNTVKIKVENSEG
+370 TNTIKIKVENSEG

-432 GTAAGTESVSSSGR
+432 GEAAGTESVSSSGR

-461 IKVYATAVMD
+461 IKVYATAVLD

-533 GSETYSTQTRSVGRV
+533 GSETYSTQTRSVGRA

-558 TGSVTFEITCGSVTK
+558 TGSVTFEIACGDITK

-635 DGDTALRLFGSATAE
+635 EGDTALRLFGGATAE

-787 IRDNYIADTTDVS
+787 IRDNYIADTTDVG

-812 DNYGNLSYDLVKTQ
+812 DDYGNLSYDLVKTQ

-832 IGNLPTAKGDKKSVR
+832 IGTLPTAKGDKKSVR
-847 IIYEDPFNPSLNFDT
+847 IVYEDPFNPSLNFDT

-899 MLPAKVFCMKADY
+899 MIPAKVFCMKADY

-934 TPPQETDSRVRT
+934 TPPQETDARVRT

-955 YHKATESSTPVFNG
+955 YHKATESSAPVFNG

-1006 FHGQIG
+1006 FHGPIG
-1012 SEWGDDFEARYPDGD
+1012 AEWGDDFEARYPDGD

-1045 GGATGSALAESY
+1045 GGATGAALAESY

-1110 FLTTWDHV
+1110 FLTTWDHI

-1164 WVNFKMAFADEIKS
+1164 WVNFKMAFADEIKA

-1219 ISMLISDNDATN
+1219 VSMLISDNDATN

-1268 SLRIYTPVDD
+1268 SLRIYTPVNAD
-1278 SGAPK
+1278 GTPK
-1283 TGLAVTPNANIKV
+1283 TGLAIPASANIKV
-1296 TPFSNMYVGVKYK
+1296 TPFSNMYVGVRYK

-1409 APLALANCPNI
+1409 APLALSNCPGI
-1420 EEIYADGSGITG
+1420 EEIYATGTAITG
-1432 VELPPSGYLKTIY
+1432 VELPPSGYLKKIY

-1458 THIETFSCAGYTN
+1458 THIETFSCVGYTN
-1471 LTTLRIENCVNI
+1471 LTTLRIENCVNV
-1483 PIQTIVNEATN
+1483 PIATIVNAATN

-1499 LLDVSLTCDDETLIN
+1499 LLDVNLSCDNAAPL
-1514 KLMACGGLDETGNNT
+1514 KVLMNCGGLDENGNNT
-1529 EKSIVTGSIH
+1529 ATAIVTGSAH
-1539 ITSIK
+1539 IATLR
-1544 PSTLSAIQ
+1544 PSERAAIQ
-1552 AYYPNLTV
+1552 EKFPNLTV
-1560 TYDTLL
+1560 TYDTLET
-1566 VEYTVKFKNWD
+1566 EYTITFKDWD
-1577 GTVLDTQTVIS
+1577 GTVLDTQVVVKGVSAVDPVVS
-1588 GQDAVEPISAGRI
+1588 GKIA
-1601 QTPTRPSTAQYT
+1601 TPTRESTAQYD
-1613 YTYTGWSGTVETIT
+1613 YTYSGWSGSLSSINSDRTV
-1627 SARTLTAQYSST
+1627 TAQYTQT
-1639 VRSYTIRFM
+1639 VRSYTIRFL
-1648 NGSTLLQSSV
+1648 NGSEVLQSSQV
-1658 LNYGEMPVFN
+1658 QYGQTPSYT
-1668 GANPDGTGSSIFSG
+1668 GTNPTPASSSQIFSG
-1682 WSPEISAVVGPQD
+1682 WTPDISAVTGAQD
-1695 YLAQFATPV
+1695 YVAAFTTLT
-1704 VPSSVKTFA
+1704 VPSTVKTFA
-1713 DCSWLEIKAVAD
+1713 ACSWAEIKAVA
-1725 AGHMNSSN
+1725 ANGHKNASN

-1740 GIEEVWWDIG
+1740 GAEEVWWDIG
-1750 DEKNVTMSD
+1750 DEKDITLSD
-1759 GTTVTFMIYAFNHD
+1759 GETITLQIYDFLHD
-1773 VKASDGVTKAPLT
+1773 DKPDGTKAPLT
-1786 IGTKELMPGEYVYN
+1786 IGMKHLMAAKAEMNN
-1800 TAYRY
+1800 TNTNAGGWEE
-1805 SDRSYDL
+1805 SQ
-1812 DNYPTMY
+1812 M
-1819 TKNLSWKMCELRT
+1819 RT
-1832 VTLPVVFS
+1832 VTLPGILQ
-1840 KLPSELQAIICE
+1840 KLPSELQAVICE
-1852 VNKKAMKNWRQ
+1852 VIKK
-1863 EEATEFETVV
+1863 T
-1873 DKLFIPSFSECE
+1873 
-1885 VPNASYHSD
+1885 
-1894 IKVEKCKDI
+1894 
-1903 YAKEGS
+1903 
-1909 KYPTFGY
+1909 
-1916 SDTRRKRRPDKLTWN
+1916 
-1931 GLDIYS
+1931 
-1937 YWWTRTVCVARD
+1937 
-1949 YVLIYDG
+1949 
-1956 SELGTDGDGN
+1956 
-1966 PIVYNSYAGYINGGD
+1966 YAGNQSTDIVTTADMLFLLSDVEVGAEFDAEVGKNYSIFPVTGGGRIKKLSNGSGKAYD
-1981 ANIKRGILL
+1981 WWLRSPAGYNKYFWCVRPTGKLGNDQA
-1990 MFCI
+1990 MNDDGVDFGFCI

>member
-1 MPGVDGILTMNGVES
+1 MSPFKCYPVSIFFKERS
-16 RCSINGNTRDIVVP
+16 R
-30 DEYHIFGVESD
+30 
-41 ENVTRIPFICPKI
+41 
-54 VGDNVDL
+54 
-61 TGYSIYIN
+61 
-69 YINGAGL
+69 A
-76 GGIYVVDDVVARGDN
+76 
-91 ITFSWLLSRNV
+91 
-102 TAKAGTVS
+102 
-110 YIICAKKSG
+110 
-119 TDTKVTNEWNTKI
+119 
-132 ATGTVSSGIETYD
+132 
-145 TVVQQSSDVINKLL
+145 
-159 KLTQGQSAYDI
+159 
-170 AIDNGFVGTKAAW
+170 
-183 LESLKGKEGPKG
+183 
-195 DKGDDSLTF
+195 
-204 VNSYNDLPS
+204 
-213 LSEANLGILY
+213 
-223 YCKTG
+223 
-228 GILYMVNA
+228 
-236 DKSAWIEIPY
+236 
-246 GMSFTSG
+246 
-253 YVDDTGYLHLQL
+253 
-265 NGEDIEGFT
+265 
-274 PFFVGFSGSGE
+274 
-285 GGGGGGGGSSA
+285 
-296 SYSVTLK
+296 
-303 NSLDTRSLTVPIG
+303 
-316 VAANLKFKYTSLDS
+316 
-330 DESDDGSGIGTV
+330 
-342 TVNGATVASISIPQ
+342 
-356 GENTLDVSSYLTAG
+356 
-370 TNTVKIKVENSEG
+370 
-383 TSRTLSYTVI
+383 
-393 VVELSIASNFD
+393 
-404 DSLIYSDAI
+404 
-413 TFKYTPYGSVDKT
+413 
-426 VNFFVD
+426 
-432 GTAAGTESVSSSGR
+432 
-446 QLTKIFPAM
+446 
-455 SHGAHT
+455 
-461 IKVYATAVMD
+461 
-471 GNTITS
+471 
-477 NILTYDIVCIQ
+477 
-488 NGQTSVI
+488 
-495 IASSYTKETATQGE
+495 
-509 LVTIPFMVYNP
+509 
-520 SSQTS
+520 
-525 TVTLTIKS
+525 
-533 GSETYSTQTRSVGRV
+533 

-608 PSVWKSGDITTTFT
+608 PSVWKNGDITTTFT

-635 DGDTALRLFGSATAE
+635 NGDTALRLFGGATAE

-696 SDRAVMTSE
+696 SDKAVMTSE

-719 RVSFTVESRNEHR
+719 RVAFTVESRNEHR

-763 IGSSLCGID
+763 IGSSMCGID

-787 IRDNYIADTTDVS
+787 IRDNYIADTTDVG

-812 DNYGNLSYDLVKTQ
+812 DDYGNLSYDLVKTQ

-832 IGNLPTAKGDKKSVR
+832 IGTLPTAKGDKKSVR
-847 IIYEDPFNPSLNFDT
+847 IVYEDPFNPSLNFDT

-934 TPPQETDSRVRT
+934 TPPQETDARVRT

-955 YHKATESSTPVFNG
+955 YHKATESSAPVFNG

-1012 SEWGDDFEARYPDGD
+1012 AEWGDDFEARYPDGN

-1164 WVNFKMAFADEIKS
+1164 WVNFKMAFADEIKA

-1219 ISMLISDNDATN
+1219 VSMLISDNDAAN

-1278 SGAPK
+1278 NGTPK
-1283 TGLAVTPNANIKV
+1283 TGLAVAPNANIKV

-1322 TETTFT
+1322 TEITFT

-1362 VSKATKLTKLKVG
+1362 VSKATKLTKLKIG
-1375 DAKSGYSNTN
+1375 DSRNNYRNTN

-1409 APLALANCPNI
+1409 APLALSNCPGI
-1420 EEIYADGSGITG
+1420 EEIYATGTAITG
-1432 VELPPSGYLKTIY
+1432 VELPPSGYLKKIY

-1471 LTTLRIENCVNI
+1471 LTTLRIENCVNV
-1483 PIQTIVNEATN
+1483 PIATIVNAATN

-1499 LLDVSLTCDDETLIN
+1499 LLDVNLTCKDETLIN
-1514 KLMACGGLDETGNNT
+1514 KLMACGGLDEVGNNT
-1529 EKSIVTGSIH
+1529 DKSIITGALH
-1539 ITSIK
+1539 IKTVV
-1544 PSTLSAIQ
+1544 PSKLAEIQ
-1552 AYYPNLTV
+1552 SYYPNLTV
-1560 TYDTLL
+1560 TYDTLN
-1566 VEYTVKFKNWD
+1566 VEHTVTFVNYD
-1577 GTVLDTQTVIS
+1577 GTVLDIQLVPK
-1588 GQDAVEPISAGRI
+1588 GGNAVDPVTSGRI
-1601 QTPTRPSTAQYT
+1601 QTPTQPSTPQYSYT
-1613 YTYTGWSGTVETIT
+1613 YNGWDGSLTLVEEDRTII
-1627 SARTLTAQYSST
+1627 ARYVS
-1639 VRSYTIRFM
+1639 VIRSYRIRFL
-1648 NGSTLLQSSV
+1648 NGTSVIQSDELEYGTLPVYTASTPSRSDDDI
-1658 LNYGEMPVFN
+1658 FN
-1668 GANPDGTGSSIFSG
+1668 G
-1682 WSPEISAVVGPQD
+1682 WSPEISIVTGPQD
-1695 YLAQFATPV
+1695 YVAQFAAMT
-1704 VPSSVKTFA
+1704 VPPTVKTFA
-1713 DCSWLEIKAVAD
+1713 ECTWVEIKSIAMN
-1725 AGHMNSSN
+1725 GHKNTSN
-1733 QWCITRN
+1733 QWCITRD
-1740 GIEEVWWDIG
+1740 GTEEVWWDVG
-1750 DEKNVTMSD
+1750 DEKDITLAD
-1759 GTTVTFMIYAFNHD
+1759 GETLTLQIYDFLHD
-1773 VKASDGVTKAPLT
+1773 DKTDGTKAPLT
-1786 IGTKELMPGEYVYN
+1786 IGMKHLMANSVSSSYEW
-1800 TAYRY
+1800 
-1805 SDRSYDL
+1805 DRSTIRTETL
-1812 DNYPTMY
+1812 DSILYKIP
-1819 TKNLSWKMCELRT
+1819 
-1832 VTLPVVFS
+1832 P
-1840 KLPSELQAIICE
+1840 ELQAIIAS
-1852 VNKKAMKNWRQ
+1852 VYKTFDTSPGTTSSKKG
-1863 EEATEFETVV
+1863 TVV
-1873 DKLFIPSFSECE
+1873 DKLFLFSLVEVGLDLSAHGG
-1885 VPNASYHSD
+1885 VPNY
-1894 IKVEKCKDI
+1894 K
-1903 YAKEGS
+1903 YEGS
-1909 KYPTFGY
+1909 QYPIFTNSISRKKMKRDGTNEGWWLRSCGTYEYYITSADVTTVDYSIDSYKSGKKLGICFG
-1916 SDTRRKRRPDKLTWN
+1916 
-1931 GLDIYS
+1931 
-1937 YWWTRTVCVARD
+1937 
-1949 YVLIYDG
+1949 
-1956 SELGTDGDGN
+1956 
-1966 PIVYNSYAGYINGGD
+1966 
-1981 ANIKRGILL
+1981 
-1990 MFCI
+1990 FCI

>member
-76 GGIYVVDDVVARGDN
+76 GGIYVVDDVVASGDN

-145 TVVQQSSDVINKLL
+145 TVVQQNSDVINKLL

-170 AIDNGFVGTKAAW
+170 AIDNGFAGTKAEW
-183 LESLKGKEGPKG
+183 LESLKGEEGPKG

-274 PFFVGFSGSGE
+274 PFFVGFSGSG
-285 GGGGGGGGSSA
+285 GGGSGGGGGSSA

-303 NSLDTRSLTVPIG
+303 NSLDTRSLTVPSG

-432 GTAAGTESVSSSGR
+432 GTAAGTESISSSGR

-509 LVTIPFMVYNP
+509 LVTIPFMVYDP

-533 GSETYSTQTRSVGRV
+533 GSETYSTQTRSVGRT

-558 TGSVTFEITCGSVTK
+558 TGSVTFEITCGSITK

-608 PSVWKSGDITTTFT
+608 PSVWKSGDVTTTFT

-635 DGDTALRLFGSATAE
+635 EGDTVLRLFGSATAE

-696 SDRAVMTSE
+696 SDKAVMTSE

-719 RVSFTVESRNEHR
+719 RVAFTVESRNEHR

-763 IGSSLCGID
+763 IGSSMCGID

-812 DNYGNLSYDLVKTQ
+812 DDYGNLSYDLVKTQ

-832 IGNLPTAKGDKKSVR
+832 IGTLPTAKGDKKSVR
-847 IIYEDPFNPSLNFDT
+847 IVYEDPFNPSLNFDT

-934 TPPQETDSRVRT
+934 TPPQETDARIRT

-1006 FHGQIG
+1006 FHGPIG
-1012 SEWGDDFEARYPDGD
+1012 TDWGDDFEARYPDGD

-1045 GGATGSALAESY
+1045 AGATGSTLAESY
-1057 TDADGTVHT
+1057 TDVNGTVHT
-1066 TDNAAYRLAK
+1066 KDNAAYRLAK

-1164 WVNFKMAFADEIKS
+1164 WVNFKMAFADEIKA

-1197 FITNGAKKWSESIYN
+1197 FITNGARKWSESIYN

-1219 ISMLISDNDATN
+1219 VSMLISDNDATN

-1283 TGLAVTPNANIKV
+1283 SGLAVTPNANIKV
-1296 TPFSNMYVGVKYK
+1296 TPFSNMYVGVRYK

-1432 VELPPSGYLKTIY
+1432 VELPPSGYLKKLY

-1471 LTTLRIENCVNI
+1471 LTTLRIENCVNV
-1483 PIQTIVNEATN
+1483 PIATIVNAATN

-1499 LLDVSLTCDDETLIN
+1499 LLDVNLSCDN
-1514 KLMACGGLDETGNNT
+1514 AAPMKVLMNCGGLDENGNNT
-1529 EKSIVTGSIH
+1529 ATAIVTGSAH
-1539 ITSIK
+1539 IATLR
-1544 PSTLSAIQ
+1544 PSELSAIQ
-1552 AYYPNLTV
+1552 TKFPNLTV
-1560 TYDTLL
+1560 TYDTLEP
-1566 VEYTVKFKNWD
+1566 EYTITFKDWD
-1577 GTVLDTQTVIS
+1577 GTILDTQIVERNGNAVDPVVS
-1588 GQDAVEPISAGRI
+1588 GKIA
-1601 QTPTRPSTAQYT
+1601 TPTRESTAQYD
-1613 YTYTGWSGTVETIT
+1613 YTYSGWSSSLSSIT
-1627 SARTLTAQYSST
+1627 SDRTVTAQYT
-1639 VRSYTIRFM
+1639 QIVRSYTIRFI
-1648 NGSTLLQSSV
+1648 NGSNVLQSSQMQ
-1658 LNYGEMPVFN
+1658 YGQIPYYT
-1668 GANPDGTGSSIFSG
+1668 GTNPTPASSSQIFSG
-1682 WSPEISAVVGPQD
+1682 WVPEISVVIGAQD
-1695 YLAQFATPV
+1695 YAAEFTTLT
-1704 VPSSVKTFA
+1704 VPPTVKTFA
-1713 DCSWLEIKAVAD
+1713 ACSWAEIKAVA
-1725 AGHMNSSN
+1725 ANGHKNARN
-1733 QWCITRN
+1733 QWCITRD
-1740 GIEEVWWDIG
+1740 GAEEVWWDIG
-1750 DEKNVTMSD
+1750 DEKDITLSD
-1759 GTTVTFMIYAFNHD
+1759 GETITLKIYDFLHD
-1773 VKASDGVTKAPLT
+1773 DKPDGTKAPLT
-1786 IGTKELMPGEYVYN
+1786 IGM
-1800 TAYRY
+1800 
-1805 SDRSYDL
+1805 
-1812 DNYPTMY
+1812 
-1819 TKNLSWKMCELRT
+1819 KNLMAAKAKMNNTDTCVGGWESSLMRT
-1832 VTLPVVFS
+1832 TTMPAVFG
-1840 KLPSELQAIICE
+1840 KLPGALQAIICE
-1852 VNKKAMKNWRQ
+1852 VSKKTNSGNGSGDIL
-1863 EEATEFETVV
+1863 FSV
-1873 DKLFIPSFSECE
+1873 DKLFLFSEVEVGGTNDEFYKGEGTKYPLFTSYDSRIKKFPNDAEYWTYWWLRTPMNSSGNTHFLVISNSGGITNGPASFSYG
-1885 VPNASYHSD
+1885 VA
-1894 IKVEKCKDI
+1894 
-1903 YAKEGS
+1903 
-1909 KYPTFGY
+1909 FG
-1916 SDTRRKRRPDKLTWN
+1916 
-1931 GLDIYS
+1931 
-1937 YWWTRTVCVARD
+1937 
-1949 YVLIYDG
+1949 
-1956 SELGTDGDGN
+1956 
-1966 PIVYNSYAGYINGGD
+1966 
-1981 ANIKRGILL
+1981 
-1990 MFCI
+1990 FCI

>member
-1 MPGVDGILTMNGVES
+1 MSLVDDILTMNGVES
-16 RCSINGNTRDIVVP
+16 RCSINGDTRDIVVP

-61 TGYSIYIN
+61 TGYSLYIN

-76 GGIYVVDDVVARGDN
+76 GGIYVVDDVVTSGDN

-132 ATGTVSSGIETYD
+132 ATGTISSGIETYD

-170 AIDNGFVGTKAAW
+170 AIDNGFVGTKAEW
-183 LESLKGKEGPKG
+183 LESLKGEEGTKG

-274 PFFVGFSGSGE
+274 PFFVGFSGSG
-285 GGGGGGGGSSA
+285 GGGGGGGSSA

-303 NSLDTRSLTVPIG
+303 NSLDTRSITVPSG

-330 DESDDGSGIGTV
+330 DESDDGSGNGTV
-342 TVNGATVASISIPQ
+342 TVNGTTVASISIPQ

-370 TNTVKIKVENSEG
+370 TNTIKIKVENSEG

-393 VVELSIASNFD
+393 VVELSITSNFD
-404 DSLIYSDAI
+404 DTLIYSDAI

-432 GTAAGTESVSSSGR
+432 GEAAGTESVSSSGR

-455 SHGAHT
+455 SHGVHT

-477 NILTYDIVCIQ
+477 NVLTYDIVCIQ

-509 LVTIPFMVYNP
+509 LVTIPFMVYDP

-533 GSETYSTQTRSVGRV
+533 GSETYSTQTRSVGRA

-558 TGSVTFEITCGSVTK
+558 TGSVTFEIACGNITK
-573 SHTLT
+573 SHTIT

-593 ELYLSSAGRSNSESN
+593 ELYLSSAGRSNSESD
-608 PSVWKSGDITTTFT
+608 PSIWKSGDITTTFT

-635 DGDTALRLFGSATAE
+635 EGDTALRLFGGATAE

-787 IRDNYIADTTDVS
+787 IRDNYIADTTDVG

-806 NSNKIY
+806 NANKIY
-812 DNYGNLSYDLVKTQ
+812 DDYGNLSYDLVKSQ

-832 IGNLPTAKGDKKSVR
+832 IGTLPTAKGDKKSVR
-847 IIYEDPFNPSLNFDT
+847 IVYEDPFNPSLNFDT

-934 TPPQETDSRVRT
+934 TPPQETDARVRT

-955 YHKATESSTPVFNG
+955 YHKATESSAPVFNG

-1045 GGATGSALAESY
+1045 AGATGAALAASY

-1110 FLTTWDHV
+1110 FLTTWDRV

-1150 LAGANVYNG
+1150 LYGSNVYNG
-1159 ATSAL
+1159 ATSTL
-1164 WVNFKMAFADEIKS
+1164 WVNFKMAFADEIKA

-1219 ISMLISDNDATN
+1219 VSMLISDNDATN

-1268 SLRIYTPVDD
+1268 SLRIYTPVDG

-1296 TPFSNMYVGVKYK
+1296 TPFSNMYVGVRYK

-1397 SVIDVRNCPNLT
+1397 KTIDVRNCPNLT
-1409 APLALANCPNI
+1409 APLALSNCPGI
-1420 EEIYADGSGITG
+1420 EEIYATGTAITG
-1432 VELPPSGYLKTIY
+1432 VELPPSGYLKKIY

-1471 LTTLRIENCVNI
+1471 LTTLRIENCVNV
-1483 PIQTIVNEATN
+1483 PIATIVNAATN

-1499 LLDVSLTCDDETLIN
+1499 LLDMSLTCDDETLIN

-1529 EKSIVTGSIH
+1529 EKSIITGTLH
-1539 ITSIK
+1539 IKTVA
-1544 PSTLSAIQ
+1544 PSQLAEIQ

-1560 TYDTLL
+1560 TYDTLKK
-1566 VEYTVKFKNWD
+1566 EHTVTFKNWD
-1577 GTVLDTQTVIS
+1577 GTVLDTQKVVEY
-1588 GQDAVEPISAGRI
+1588 GDAVDPVTSGRI
-1601 QTPTRPSTAQYT
+1601 QTPTRPADAQYT
-1613 YTYTGWSGTVETIT
+1613 YTYSSWSSPFTNVAADRTI
-1627 SARTLTAQYSST
+1627 SAQYTAT
-1639 VRSYTIRFM
+1639 VRSYTIRFL
-1648 NGSTLLQSSV
+1648 NGTSVLQSSEV
-1658 LNYGEMPVFN
+1658 EYGATPTYSGTTPEGSN
-1668 GANPDGTGSSIFSG
+1668 GTIFAG
-1682 WSPEISAVVGPQD
+1682 WSPEITVVTGAQDYVTQFVELTVPSAVK
-1695 YLAQFATPV
+1695 AFAE
-1704 VPSSVKTFA
+1704 
-1713 DCSWLEIKAVAD
+1713 CSWAEIKAVAVN
-1725 AGHMNSSN
+1725 GHKNASN

-1740 GIEEVWWDIG
+1740 GVEEVWWDIG
-1750 DEKNVTMSD
+1750 DEKDITLSD
-1759 GTTVTFMIYAFNHD
+1759 GETITLQIYDFLHD
-1773 VKASDGVTKAPLT
+1773 DKTDGTKAPLT
-1786 IGTKELMPGEYVYN
+1786 IGMKHLMAN
-1800 TAYRY
+1800 TVDATN
-1805 SDRSYDL
+1805 SDGLNGWEHS
-1812 DNYPTMY
+1812 
-1819 TKNLSWKMCELRT
+1819 KMRT
-1832 VTLPVVFS
+1832 VVLPAILE
-1840 KLPSELQAIICE
+1840 KLPSALRATIST
-1852 VNKKAMKNWRQ
+1852 VNKKTTAGNQSTDIVTTADM
-1863 EEATEFETVV
+1863 
-1873 DKLFIPSFSECE
+1873 LFLFSSVE
-1885 VPNASYHSD
+1885 VHCSEGSEYS
-1894 IKVEKCKDI
+1894 
-1903 YAKEGS
+1903 KEGTA
-1909 KYPTFGY
+1909 YPLFT
-1916 SDTRRKRRPDKLTWN
+1916 
-1931 GLDIYS
+1931 
-1937 YWWTRTVCVARD
+1937 
-1949 YVLIYDG
+1949 YDDSRVKKKG
-1956 SELGTDGDGN
+1956 
-1966 PIVYNSYAGYINGGD
+1966 
-1981 ANIKRGILL
+1981 KW
-1990 MFCI
+1990 